1 MLTEDINIIHHFDI
15 DHNTPCSLPKF
26 CMTIVYNFFW
36 VLQSS
41 PSSETQGQSVRSG
54 EKTGREFSGKGGRAP
69 GYRLSPD
76 HFQKFKRMS
85 APDWAQKMHCIIVPN
100 WGTHLLSSF
109 RVFVHDGYCLTACLA
124 RPPKKCTQPG
134 NFQFD
139 NI

>member
-1 MLTEDINIIHHFDI
+1 MHLVY
-15 DHNTPCSLPKF
+15 SPKF

-41 PSSETQGQSVRSG
+41 PSSETQRQSVRSG
-54 EKTGREFSGKGGRAP
+54 EKTGREFQVRAEEP
-69 GYRLSPD
+69 LGNRLSRD

-85 APDWAQKMHCIIVPN
+85 APDWAQKMQCIIVPN

-124 RPPKKCTQPG
+124 HAAKKCTQPG